1 MPLNF
6 AYLVMIIDCADVGA
20 GSDGH
25 NTGTAETDEE
35 ILGTPFSVTI
45 ILSVLHRIL
54 LPIQI
59 LRTLM
64 LFGNTMTVMS
74 LR

>member
-6 AYLVMIIDCADVGA
+6 AYLVMITDCADVGA
-20 GSDGH
+20 GSDGR
-25 NTGTAETDEE
+25 NTGAAETDEE
-35 ILGTPFSVTI
+35 ILGTSFNVTI

-59 LRTLM
+59 LRTVV
-64 LFGNTMTVMS
+64 GNTMTVMS